1 MLSILLQPVFDGITD
16 KLHINRKNPFF
27 VLFQLLRTFIVVL
40 VGYVFDVAPSFFG
53 GIQTIGLFFTGQD
66 MERGISEINGLGL
79 IPQDFVV
86 LLIGMAIIF
95 IASVIQER
103 HPDTTIRVMLDQK
116 PLALRFVLLYL
127 GVIAVV
133 IYGIYGSGYNAA
145 DFVYMQF

>member
-1 MLSILLQPVFDGITD
+1 
-16 KLHINRKNPFF
+16 
-27 VLFQLLRTFIVVL
+27 
-40 VGYVFDVAPSFFG
+40 
-53 GIQTIGLFFTGQD
+53 
-66 MERGISEINGLGL
+66 
-79 IPQDFVV
+79 
-86 LLIGMAIIF
+86 MAIIF